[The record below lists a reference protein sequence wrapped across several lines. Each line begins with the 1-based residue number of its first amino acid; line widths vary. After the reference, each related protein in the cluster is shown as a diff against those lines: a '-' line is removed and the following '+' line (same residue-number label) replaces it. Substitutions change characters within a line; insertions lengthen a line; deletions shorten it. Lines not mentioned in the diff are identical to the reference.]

1 MQGSGNIETES
12 RSVSDFTAVEVSG
25 SAKVILEQ
33 GDTESLTITADDN
46 LLQYIKSEVHGPKL
60 SLGTEGL
67 VSISPT
73 EEIVYKL
80 SVKKL
85 NGLVISGD
93 VSVEASG
100 VRTESLTVAVSGAGK
115 IKLSGE
121 AREQNIAISGIA
133 DYQAENFK
141 TAATSIAIS
150 GSGNAVVAASANLM
164 VHVSGAGSVEYV
176 GNPKVEKSISGAGT
190 VQARTP

>member
-1 MQGSGNIETES
+1 
-12 RSVSDFTAVEVSG
+12 
-25 SAKVILEQ
+25 
-33 GDTESLTITADDN
+33 
-46 LLQYIKSEVHGPKL
+46 
-60 SLGTEGL
+60 L

-164 VHVSGAGSVEYV
+164 VHVSGAGSVEYI